1 MGLLIRRNLLTKFCQ
16 CLSSGGEDIWVQ
28 NQSFDGAI
36 SAAVFRGLNSVFDG
50 LWQGKIGG
58 FRKKAEAKEDE

>member
-1 MGLLIRRNLLTKFCQ
+1 MGFFKRRILLTKFCQ
-16 CLSSGGEDIWVQ
+16 CLSSGGEDIWAE

-36 SAAVFRGLNSVFDG
+36 SAAVFRGLNGVFDG

-58 FRKKAEAKEDE
+58 FRKKAEAKKDE